1 LPKTDKREYRQLTLL
16 QAQASNE
23 KRIDSDYY
31 IEGYATTFNQ
41 PYVLYEVDG
50 LKYYEVVDR
59 HALDGADLSDVIL
72 QFDHAGKV
80 FARKS
85 NRTLIVEPDNNGLFV
100 CADLSKST
108 ASKDFYE
115 EISNGLITKM
125 SWGFI
130 VAKDAYDRTTRTRTI
145 LKIKKVYDVSGV
157 SIPANPETEIQARSY
172 FDGLI
177 EAERQEMLERRKL
190 KLKLMIDLEE
200 F

>member
-1 LPKTDKREYRQLTLL
+1 VDKREYRQLMML
-16 QAQASNE
+16 QAQVSNE

-31 IEGYATTFNQ
+31 VEGYAASFNK
-41 PYVLYEVDG
+41 PYMLYEADG
-50 LKYYEVVDR
+50 IKFYEVIDR
-59 HALDGADLSDVIL
+59 HALDGADMSDVIL
-72 QFDHAGKV
+72 QYDHTGKV

-85 NRTLIVEPDNNGLFV
+85 NRTLIVEPDTTGLFV
-100 CADLSKST
+100 CADLSKSA

-125 SWGFI
+125 SWGFV
-130 VAKDAYDRTTRTRTI
+130 VAKDAYDRNTRTRTI

-157 SIPANPETEIQARSY
+157 SIPANPDTEISARSY

-177 EAERQEMLERRKL
+177 EAERQELLERRKKIL
-190 KLKLMIDLEE
+190 KLKLELEE